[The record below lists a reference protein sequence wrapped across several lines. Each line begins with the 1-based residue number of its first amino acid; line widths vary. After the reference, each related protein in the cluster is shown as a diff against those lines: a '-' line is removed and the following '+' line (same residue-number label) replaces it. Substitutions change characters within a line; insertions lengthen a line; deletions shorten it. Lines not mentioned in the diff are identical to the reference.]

1 MSSFEINKIL
11 AAIILALIVVVI
23 ISKVGDIIVDTDKTN
38 LKETAYIIDIP
49 KSDAKVSST
58 SVATLEDIQP
68 ILDLLATAS
77 LENGEKIFRNKAR

>member
-1 MSSFEINKIL
+1 MYLIMSSFEFNKIL

-49 KSDAKVSST
+49 KSDSKISAT
-58 SVATLEDIQP
+58 SVATLEDIT
-68 ILDLLATAS
+68 LAKNLL
-77 LENGEKIFRNKAR
+77 RKAYCKP